1 MFFFGSGV
9 LLGQRTDVANSTP
22 VNFGLVQEVTLDT
35 SFDLKEL
42 YGQYQF
48 AVALGR
54 GKAKFTGKAKMARI
68 SGLALANLFFGVAIA
83 AGQTATAFAEGPTPI
98 PTTPFQITVTN
109 GATFVDDYGVINN
122 ATGLPFTRVAS
133 GPVAGQ
139 YSVNTTTGVYTFAS
153 ADNVSAISVLISYTY
168 TIPANGE
175 QIVVTNPLMGV
186 APSFQCQLYG
196 SFAGLAL
203 NCKLYYCVAQKLATA
218 TKLDDFMIPE
228 LDFSIQ
234 QNAAGSVMNLSFG
247 DKS

>member
-83 AGQTATAFAEGPTPI
+83 AGQTATSFAEGPTAI
-98 PTTPFQITVTN
+98 PATPFQITVAN
-109 GATFVDDYGVINN
+109 GATWVDDYGVVNA

-139 YSVNTTTGVYTFAS
+139 YSVSAGGIYLFAS
-153 ADNVSAISVLISYTY
+153 ADNVSGISVLISYTY
-168 TIPANGE
+168 TIPATGE
-175 QIVVTNPLMGV
+175 QIVVNNPLMGV

-228 LDFSIQ
+228 MDFSIQ
-234 QNAAGSVMNLSFG
+234 ANAANNVMNLSLG
-247 DKS
+247 DKA